1 MVVLDRVDLAYTR
14 VCPLGV
20 GVFGVA
26 AVYYVA
32 FSYGLGVIA
41 LVFGKEG
48 ATQVLGVAST
58 SPFVIGIGVP
68 LIPIG
73 LISLEAYDVEGRILR
88 YWRSSVSPTL
98 SKLPLIGQ
106 VIDWL
111 WPTPTREPL
120 HTGADGLGGSIDF
133 LARNISSGLLLPF
146 AAFVVGR
153 VCFRS
158 VKSNYGRVV
167 LVCML

>member
-1 MVVLDRVDLAYTR
+1 MSLMVVLDRVDLAYTR

-48 ATQVLGVAST
+48 ATQVLGVTST
-58 SPFVIGIGVP
+58 SPFVIGVGVP

-73 LISLEAYDVEGRILR
+73 LISLEAYDVEGR
-88 YWRSSVSPTL
+88 
-98 SKLPLIGQ
+98 
-106 VIDWL
+106 
-111 WPTPTREPL
+111 
-120 HTGADGLGGSIDF
+120 
-133 LARNISSGLLLPF
+133 
-146 AAFVVGR
+146 
-153 VCFRS
+153 
-158 VKSNYGRVV
+158 
-167 LVCML
+167 